1 MQIISQTTLRTPW
14 VPALS
19 VTRERMESWL
29 RSALKYFSTF
39 LVKYFQSTCLPGLI
53 CAKSVEDGELI
64 PRLVHS
70 HWSMSVETVLSLVGV
85 CWSQQKTR
93 NALISSQS
101 PSLGF
106 WWIELCLYIFK
117 LFSDSRSCFPSIY
130 GVNGCTSITTADG
143 QKEACFCNTE
153 LLVESKYW
161 ADCSSRGQGFKCCW
175 HPYSHWSRS
184 MIGWIL
190 MVLTPALLC
199 HNDTAKGNKCTSQAT
214 SESRTDL
221 ECSGLSTVWLIY
233 TTPRCNGTPPNYC
246 SSPLGIVVAL
256 IIIFRLIWKYWNI
269 IHFFFILADFFSLC
283 SFEVIE
289 VLPCQ
294 KKHNLVQ
301 NIKGLHLIWCS
312 TSLDKR
318 DLNCF
323 VWSLSL
329 SEV

>member
-29 RSALKYFSTF
+29 RSALKYFSHF

-184 MIGWIL
+184 IKT
-190 MVLTPALLC
+190 VLWLVGSWWCWRQLSYAIMTQQKATNALPKQHL
-199 HNDTAKGNKCTSQAT
+199 NLGPTSSALVWAQ
-214 SESRTDL
+214 
-221 ECSGLSTVWLIY
+221 SGL
-233 TTPRCNGTPPNYC
+233 
-246 SSPLGIVVAL
+246 
-256 IIIFRLIWKYWNI
+256 
-269 IHFFFILADFFSLC
+269 FILLLGVMELRLTTAPLRWVLSSL
-283 SFEVIE
+283 
-289 VLPCQ
+289 
-294 KKHNLVQ
+294 
-301 NIKGLHLIWCS
+301 
-312 TSLDKR
+312 
-318 DLNCF
+318 
-323 VWSLSL
+323 LS
-329 SEV
+329 